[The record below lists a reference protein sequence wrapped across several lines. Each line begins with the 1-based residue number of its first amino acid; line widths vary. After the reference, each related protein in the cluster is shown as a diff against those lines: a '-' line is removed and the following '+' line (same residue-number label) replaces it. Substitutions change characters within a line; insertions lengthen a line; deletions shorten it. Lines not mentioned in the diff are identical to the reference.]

1 MPHADRGLFSRL
13 RASLYGIIFIL
24 YRRINLLQRLAH
36 KLVSDQLTGSREFG
50 EHHLHSVRRRLLFGL
65 STRNHLVAELLTSPE
80 FATTLQNTTPVTTAL
95 NTLITNDPPHNPT
108 ITNHSILT
116 TLFNR
121 LASFDNSLNSSDL
134 DRSLR
139 VLVAAQ
145 STRGELTGPVSERER
160 RILST
165 VADGDRRLEREIF
178 DEILGGS
185 TIQRFGGADFYYP
198 DTNSAWVLTNEIWVG
213 EDYFF
218 ESSREDPLVIDAG
231 VHAGMA
237 ILYVKSLYP
246 KARVIGFEP
255 NPEMFDLAQKNI
267 SALRLENVELL
278 PYALSN
284 REGPVT
290 FYGAQKDSM
299 ASSLQARPRPNE
311 SYETEI
317 VEARRLSHWLTEPVD
332 FLKMDIEGAESEVI
346 LECGGSLKKVHHVFI
361 EYHQEHSLGRER
373 LAKIL
378 AELDQQGFVVNMGK
392 SWGHHARTSH
402 RPLQYVAN
410 PYSGVIWA
418 TNTEWK
424 Y

>member
-1 MPHADRGLFSRL
+1 MPHADSGLFSRL

-80 FATTLQNTTPVTTAL
+80 FATTHQNTTPVTTAL

-165 VADGDRRLEREIF
+165 VADGDWRLEREIF

-255 NPEMFDLAQKNI
+255 NCLISRKKTFRHSDWKTWSCSHTPYRTEKDLSHSMLPRKTQWRQACKRDLDRT
-267 SALRLENVELL
+267 SHTRRRLLRLE
-278 PYALSN
+278 
-284 REGPVT
+284 G
-290 FYGAQKDSM
+290 
-299 ASSLQARPRPNE
+299 
-311 SYETEI
+311 
-317 VEARRLSHWLTEPVD
+317 
-332 FLKMDIEGAESEVI
+332 
-346 LECGGSLKKVHHVFI
+346 
-361 EYHQEHSLGRER
+361 
-373 LAKIL
+373 
-378 AELDQQGFVVNMGK
+378 
-392 SWGHHARTSH
+392 
-402 RPLQYVAN
+402 
-410 PYSGVIWA
+410 
-418 TNTEWK
+418 
-424 Y
+424 